1 MTGAAS
7 ATPPRQSGR
16 ERALLW
22 LVAIGFFMQS
32 LDGTIVNTALPAM
45 AHALH
50 ESPLH
55 MQMVVVAYALTM
67 AVVIPATGWLADAF
81 GTRPVYLT
89 AIVLFSAGSAGCA
102 ASPTLGWLIAA
113 RVLQGAGGA
122 MLLPVGRLAVLRA
135 FPREKF
141 LEAMSFVA
149 VPGLVGPLIGPTL
162 GGWLAEAISWHW
174 VFLINLPI
182 GALGAVTTLIAMP
195 NPRSLEPRAH
205 FDLGGYLMLAVAM
218 VSTSL
223 ALDGLGGLAFQHAV
237 VVVLLLLGFATLT
250 IYWLHA
256 LKSPAPLFPPRLL
269 SIQSYRVGLLGNLFA
284 RIGAG
289 AMPYMIPLL
298 MQLGMG
304 YSPAQAGMLMLPM
317 AIASILVKKIVT
329 PVIIHLGYRR
339 VLVGNTALLGV
350 LIASFALMSASQPL
364 WLRLLQLT
372 VFGAVSSMQF
382 TAMNTVTLKDLDMAD
397 AAAGNSMFSMMQML
411 SMSLGVSVAGG
422 VLTTLADWLHVSA
435 RAGGAQ
441 ALPAFQGALVIIG
454 LLTLGSAFIFWQLEH
469 EPVEFVD
476 HARARKNETIGQ

>member
-1 MTGAAS
+1 MSAA
-7 ATPPRQSGR
+7 APPPAQHPSGR
-16 ERALLW
+16 DRVLLW

-32 LDGTIVNTALPAM
+32 LDGTIVNTALPMM
-45 AHALH
+45 AQALH

-81 GTRPVYLT
+81 GTKRVYLT

-135 FPREKF
+135 FPRDAF
-141 LEAMSFVA
+141 LAAMSFVA
-149 VPGLVGPLIGPTL
+149 VPGLIGPLIGPTL

-182 GALGAVTTLIAMP
+182 GLLGAITTLIAMP
-195 NPRSLEPRAH
+195 NLRSPDPPGH
-205 FDLGGYLMLAVAM
+205 FDTGGYLLLAVAM

-223 ALDGLGGLAFQHAV
+223 ALDGMGSLAFQHAV
-237 VVVLLLLGFATLT
+237 VVVLMLLGFCTLT

-256 LKSPAPLFPPRLL
+256 LRTPAPLFPPRLL
-269 SIQSYRVGLLGNLFA
+269 SVQSFRVGLLGNLFA

-298 MQLGMG
+298 MQLVMG

-317 AIASILVKKIVT
+317 AIASMATKKIVT
-329 PVIIHLGYRR
+329 PTIIHFGYRR
-339 VLVGNTALLGV
+339 VLIVNTVLLGV
-350 LIASFALMSASQPL
+350 LTASFALMTVNQPL
-364 WLRLLQLT
+364 WLRLIQLT
-372 VFGAVSSMQF
+372 AFGAVSSLQF
-382 TAMNTVTLKDLDMAD
+382 TAMNTVTLKDLDASG
-397 AAAGNSMFSMMQML
+397 AAAGNSMFSMVQML
-411 SMSLGVSVAGG
+411 SMSLGVSVAAG
-422 VLTTLADWLHVSA
+422 VLTTLADWLHVTAS
-435 RAGGAQ
+435 AGGMQ
-441 ALPAFQGALVIIG
+441 ALPAFQGTLVVIG
-454 LLTLGSAFIFWQLEH
+454 LLTFGSAFIFWQLER
-469 EPVEFVD
+469 EPVELID
-476 HARARKNETIGQ
+476 HT